1 MTYMQR
7 FRSVL
12 FTGLLVVGLLFLFSP
27 AFSYAQIDTSLGQF
41 QETTGLAG
49 GDVRLIIAKIVRV
62 ILGFLGTIA
71 ILLVLY
77 GGFLWMTAAGNEDQ
91 IGKAKKV
98 LINAGI
104 GLLIIMSAFAITQFV
119 LTKLQEA
126 TENAGGAGGVGSAG
140 SGSGFRSSAALGTII
155 ESHYPERNEK
165 NVPRNAPV
173 VITFKIP
180 VDPSSMMKLG
190 DKKTSPLGTP
200 QNAGAGLEPVYDD
213 LKTDVIRIYPVTG
226 ALKDKKIEEKSVAAH
241 VSMSPDQKTFVIEP
255 TELLGSSTEQTEY
268 RVELTNAIMNSKGK
282 PLFGNTKNPY
292 DWNFTVSTLVDT
304 TPPKVVSAFPA
315 MSTSKETPRN
325 IAVMIN
331 FSEPIFPMAVVGKVA
346 EGFNNIVVGQVEG
359 ANSLKPTLGTFRI
372 TNNYRTIEFQAD
384 DASNSC
390 GKNTCGKEIY
400 CLPGPAQMQVLARAA
415 ELKNPSGND
424 PAAKINL
431 LAAPATLGING
442 VVDMARNSLD
452 GGGLNADGA
461 DGKAQGPTVDNFYYV
476 FRTSGQKDILLPRI
490 LSVEPSILKDGVA
503 VDAQPK
509 VQFSKPMLYSSFSDV
524 MLYAD
529 PSSSGVGISKKT
541 TESAIGE
548 DNPANVFYD
557 TQSALTLFH
566 GSDFAAEAKYS
577 PHIPSSVMDAAY
589 NCLYPAADA
598 MGCKNADPSKPWCC
612 NGNAS
617 ASACIPSGS

>member
-7 FRSVL
+7 LRSVL
-12 FTGLLVVGLLFLFSP
+12 FTGLLLVGLVFVFSP
-27 AFSYAQIDTSLGQF
+27 VLTHAQIETNLAGF
-41 QETTGLAG
+41 QETTGLG
-49 GDVRLIIAKIVRV
+49 GEDIRVTIAKIVRAV
-62 ILGFLGTIA
+62 LGFLGLIA
-71 ILLVLY
+71 IVLVLY

-104 GLLIIMSAFAITQFV
+104 GLIIIMSSFAITQFV
-119 LTKLQEA
+119 LTTLEEV
-126 TENAGGAGGVGSAG
+126 TGSNISGGGVGSAG
-140 SGSGFRSSAALGTII
+140 SGGGFRSSAALGTII

-165 NVPRNAPV
+165 NVPRNAPI
-173 VITFKIP
+173 VITFKVA
-180 VDPSSMMKLG
+180 VDPASLMTLG
-190 DKKTSPLGTP
+190 NKKTSPLGTP
-200 QNAGAGLEPVYDD
+200 QDVGAGLEPLFDD
-213 LKTDVIRIYPVTG
+213 LKTDVIRMYPVTG
-226 ALKDKKIEEKSVAAH
+226 ALKDKKIDEKSVAAH
-241 VSMSPDQKTFVIEP
+241 VSMTSDQKTFMIEP

-268 RVELTNAIMNSKGK
+268 RVELTGGIMNSKGK

-292 DWNFTVSTLVDT
+292 DWNFTVSTVVDT

-331 FSEPIFPMAVVGKVA
+331 FNEPIFPIAAVGKVA

-359 ANSLKPTLGTFRI
+359 TNSLKPTLGTFRI

-400 CLPGPAQMQVLARAA
+400 CLPGSAQMQVLARAA
-415 ELKNPSGND
+415 ELKNPAGND
-424 PAAKINL
+424 PAAKINI

-452 GGGLNADGA
+452 GGGLNAGGV
-461 DGKAQGPTVDNFYYV
+461 DGKAQGPAADNFYYL
-476 FRTSGQKDILLPRI
+476 FKTSGQKDVLLPRI
-490 LSVEPSILKDGVA
+490 LSADPGILKDSVA
-503 VDAQPK
+503 VNAQPK

-529 PSSSGVGISKKT
+529 PASSGVGVSKNA
-541 TESAIGE
+541 TETAIGE
-548 DNPANVFYD
+548 DNPASVFYD
-557 TQSALTLFH
+557 TQSTLTLFH
-566 GSDFAAEAKYS
+566 GTEFAAEAKYS
-577 PHIPSSVMDAAY
+577 PHLPSSVMDAAY
-589 NCLYPAADA
+589 NCLYPAADT
-598 MGCKNADPSKPWCC
+598 MGCKNTDPSKPWCC